1 MAAAD
6 IMTCTLSESLPRERF
21 WDVPVSKID
30 SPTRQPLL
38 PRSALR
44 PCRFAAPSQARRWL
58 RTTPQMARRDFL
70 DAYFVFPL
78 ALVPRTTEIQCGL
91 IATGD

>member
-1 MAAAD
+1 VKDFGTSQSPKSTRLRDNQYCPGPPCVRAA
-6 IMTCTLSESLPRERF
+6 
-21 WDVPVSKID
+21 
-30 SPTRQPLL
+30 SPHHRKLGAGYAPL
-38 PRSALR
+38 
-44 PCRFAAPSQARRWL
+44 
-58 RTTPQMARRDFL
+58 PQMARRDFS